1 VIALGSV
8 PDLKESLGRETVIR
22 LEGVISS
29 GATRAVQSLPLV
41 KQAVVTAV
49 NGINQLTVVAP
60 SQDNILP
67 TLINTLT
74 AQGAILQ
81 KITPEEVTLEDVFIA
96 HTGRTLA
103 EDTTVGSK

>member
-1 VIALGSV
+1 M
-8 PDLKESLGRETVIR
+8 
-22 LEGVISS
+22 
-29 GATRAVQSLPLV
+29 V

-49 NGINQLTVVAP
+49 NGTNQLTVVAP

-67 TLINTLT
+67 ALISTLT
-74 AQGAILQ
+74 SHGAILQ

-103 EDTTVGSK
+103 EDTAVGSK